1 MTHTSPGTEI
11 KLSHMCFANQSSN
24 YIQTISEHKVKQFK
38 SQKPNKEPSISDLA
52 RMISDV
58 HPKYRSE
65 VMQKII
71 YLTQRT

>member
-1 MTHTSPGTEI
+1 MPIRVHFKYKTMG
-11 KLSHMCFANQSSN
+11 CFNSIPEN
-24 YIQTISEHKVKQFK
+24 YIQTISEQKVKQFK

-71 YLTQRT
+71 YLAQRT